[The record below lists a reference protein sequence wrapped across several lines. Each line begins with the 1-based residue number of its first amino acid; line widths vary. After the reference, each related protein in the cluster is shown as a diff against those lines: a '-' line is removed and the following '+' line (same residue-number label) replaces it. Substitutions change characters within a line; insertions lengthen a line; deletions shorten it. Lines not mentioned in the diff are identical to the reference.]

1 MGGPGDDRRRAALVA
16 SVCAVWLAVAME
28 WLFTATMP
36 SFMDSL
42 TIGERARILLVAPLL
57 LAVPALAL
65 AWVLGWVVPAAVFA
79 CGALLMI
86 DNFTYTV
93 FRFGIA
99 STRGAWR
106 AAYAALL
113 VALFLA
119 FLRALRRAEPR
130 FRHPALGRATVALL
144 AAAAGV
150 AAWRSA
156 RTMPELDLVRGAVAR
171 RRPSILVLSTDGLD
185 AAHMSAY
192 GYRRDTTP
200 FIRTLVPRALVAENT
215 FPNGTIT
222 VASLVSLL
230 TGKSPMRTRVYS
242 TKDAL
247 LGAEAYQ
254 SLPAILRRTGYAT
267 VALVPGV
274 VDPYG
279 QNLRDAFDVAN
290 ARPLQGAVPFPSLP
304 DGVAVA
310 LAPEVY
316 FLRHAADRLSVRLV
330 HVIGQRRM
338 TNPLWEVTTPG
349 DASDARRVR
358 SLIRFVARSPQ
369 PVFGI
374 VHLMGTHGPFAPHHR
389 RWSLN
394 PADSS
399 GPYDDSI
406 VDYDRHVERVVRAM
420 ARLGKL
426 GDMIVVVASD
436 HAALRR
442 PERIPLI
449 IAFPH
454 GEHRGRIAENVQ
466 LMDLAP
472 TLLDH
477 LGIPIPGW
485 MEGRSLL
492 RGHPDR
498 RRPIFTVDVFRGAP
512 GGERM
517 TMLAL
522 TVCDRSYELDF
533 FHDRLGTRAV
543 NGHTAGCLGENVPT
557 PEEARRILAERL
569 VANGLEPQAVV
580 ASVRELE
587 MVNANMAGAHL
598 AGARL
603 AQRFLNG
610 ANLVGAT
617 LAGAD
622 LVGATFAT
630 ANLTDADLS
639 SADMR
644 KGRLHQVNLTRAK
657 LSRANLSE
665 ARLPSARAPNADFSW
680 ANLRGA
686 WLPDADLSGANLQ
699 GVDATG
705 ANLSNTKLLGANL
718 RGAIL
723 VKVNLGGADLTRAD
737 LRDADLTGTSLKTA
751 TTTDAD
757 LTGAKPQVSP

>member
-1 MGGPGDDRRRAALVA
+1 MGGLGDDRRRAALVA
-16 SVCAVWLAVAME
+16 SVWAVWLAVAME

-42 TIGERARILLVAPLL
+42 TLGERARILLVAPLL
-57 LAVPALAL
+57 LAVPVLVL
-65 AWVLGWVVPAAVFA
+65 TWVLGSIVPAAVLA
-79 CGALLMI
+79 CAALLMI

-99 STRGAWR
+99 STWGAWR
-106 AAYAALL
+106 AAYGALL
-113 VALFLA
+113 VALVVLFY
-119 FLRALRRAEPR
+119 RALRRSAHW
-130 FRHPALGRATVALL
+130 FRHPALRQATVALL
-144 AAAAGV
+144 VAAAGV

-156 RTMPELDLVRGAVAR
+156 RTTPELDLGRGSVAR
-171 RRPSILVLSTDGLD
+171 RRPNVLVLSTDGLD

-192 GYRRDTTP
+192 GYKRDTTP
-200 FIRTLVPRALVAENT
+200 FIRTLVPRSLVAENA

-230 TGKSPMRTRVYS
+230 TGKPPIRTRVYS

-267 VALVPGV
+267 IALVPGV

-279 QNLRDAFDVAN
+279 QNLRDAFDMAN
-290 ARPLQGAVPFPSLP
+290 TRPLQGVVPFPSLP

-316 FLRHAADRLSVRLV
+316 FLQHAADRLSIRLEHLV
-330 HVIGQRRM
+330 GRRPM
-338 TNPLWEVTTPG
+338 TNPLWEVTTPA
-349 DASDARRVR
+349 DASDARRVQ
-358 SLIRFVARSPQ
+358 SLVRFVARSTQ
-369 PVFGI
+369 PVFGL
-374 VHLMGTHGPFAPHHR
+374 VHLMGTHGPFAPRHR

-394 PADSS
+394 PVDSS

-406 VDYDRHVERVVRAM
+406 VDYDRHVERVVRGL

-426 GDMIVVVASD
+426 DDTIVVVSSD

-454 GEHRGRIAENVQ
+454 GEHRGRISENVQ

-485 MEGRSLL
+485 MEGQSLL
-492 RGHPDR
+492 RARPDR
-498 RRPIFTVDVFRGAP
+498 RRPILTVDVFRGAP

-533 FHDRLGTRAV
+533 FHDRLATRAV
-543 NGHTAGCLGENVPT
+543 DGHTAGCLGENVPN
-557 PEEARRILAERL
+557 PEQARRILAERL
-569 VANGLEPQAVV
+569 VANGLEPEAVV
-580 ASVRELE
+580 ANVRELE
-587 MVNANMAGAHL
+587 MVNASMAGAHL

-603 AQRFLNG
+603 AGRFLNG
-610 ANLVGAT
+610 ANLTGAT

-622 LVGATFAT
+622 LVGTTFAN
-630 ANLTDADLS
+630 ANLTDADLTG
-639 SADMR
+639 ADMR
-644 KGRLHQVNLTRAK
+644 KGRLHQANLTRAK
-657 LSRANLSE
+657 LSRVNLSE
-665 ARLPSARAPNADFSW
+665 ARLPSARAPDADLSY
-680 ANLRGA
+680 AKLRSA
-686 WLPDADLSGANLQ
+686 WLPGADLSGANLE

-705 ANLSNTKLLGANL
+705 ANLSNAKLVGAHL

-723 VKVNLGGADLTRAD
+723 VNTSLVGADLTGAD
-737 LRDADLTGTSLKTA
+737 LRDADLTGVSLKTV

-757 LTGAKPQVSP
+757 FAGAKRTVTP